1 MNFYNYN
8 RILSYNIPVNVLVGE
23 RGVGKSYG
31 AKKFVIDQFKKHK
44 HQFLYLRRYEKELEE
59 VFKKD
64 SSGKDFFTDIRKNYG
79 DVELK
84 TKGRKFY
91 YDGEVF
97 GYAYRFTQIQDL
109 KSSSGWD
116 NIKTIIID
124 EYAIEKNRRYYLPD
138 EGMILMSAFDSILR
152 QRSDVRIFI
161 LMNAVEGLE
170 FSPLFSFFEL
180 SLPFN
185 NDIKLFKDNTIL
197 VQYMNNEEYRKEREN
212 TLIRKTFKRNKI

>member
-1 MNFYNYN
+1 MHYYNYN
-8 RILSYNIPVNVLVGE
+8 RILSYNIPINVLVGE

-31 AKKFVIDQFKKHK
+31 AKKFVIDQYKKHGY
-44 HQFLYLRRYEKELEE
+44 QFIYLRRYEKELEE

-64 SSGKDFFTDIRKNYG
+64 KSGKDFFTDIRNDEKYKDIN
-79 DVELK
+79 LK
-84 TKGRKFY
+84 TKGRQFY
-91 YDGEVF
+91 YNDDVF

-109 KSSSGWD
+109 KSSSGWE
-116 NIKTIIID
+116 NAKTIIID

-152 QRSDVRIFI
+152 SRSDIRIFI

-170 FSPLFSFFEL
+170 FSPLFSFFGL
-180 SLPFN
+180 SLPYN

-212 TLIRKTFKRNKI
+212 TLIRKIIKGY